1 MGFTIK
7 TSFPIKRYFK
17 DDMNSYWIYH
27 FMASSIFDIFLNFHY
42 FAKKN
47 ECLARHIF
55 ISLWYNY
62 SDNDNEFML
71 NTAVCIT
78 SLYACQKNEV
88 HLNFKIKTKT
98 Q

>member
-27 FMASSIFDIFLNFHY
+27 FMASSSFTF

-47 ECLARHIF
+47 QSLARHIF